1 MTSKNWTSTNF
12 EKLRKFK
19 DYFYSGDVNTPN
31 QIIEIYQK
39 LANTKMEEERSIV
52 SLKIFDYLCE
62 LDIFWEELFDSGK
75 CEFEDDY
82 KLVVELFVTYEDS
95 TINNSW
101 ELSLLDI
108 LKPNY
113 LERCMFDFLLE
124 SADENIIREELMTNG
139 KNSNI

>member
-1 MTSKNWTSTNF
+1 MQINKNNCKLDF
-12 EKLRKFK
+12 EQVRKLK

-31 QIIEIYQK
+31 YIINKFQSLASTK
-39 LANTKMEEERSIV
+39 LEEERSIV
-52 SLKIFDYLCE
+52 SLKFFDYLCE
-62 LDIFWEELFDSGK
+62 LDIFWEEEIETNS
-75 CEFEDDY
+75 Y
-82 KLVVELFVTYEDS
+82 KLVVELFVTHEDS

-113 LERCMFDFLLE
+113 LEWCMFNFLLE
-124 SADENIIREELMTNG
+124 SADDNIMRKELKTNG